1 MRNRGQSVPTSLC
14 DCKSS
19 IDFTYRKSR
28 STSTFQ
34 SLLKNVS
41 TAGILDVEAYALDL
55 IKLGFSVDCI
65 PILHIQAK
73 HCKSFAVLLVSFTSQ
88 ENWRCISA
96 NKNQRNLIL
105 MLIQNTYSLTTAV
118 MLTIIFRQWR
128 NTGSGSG
135 NQELVIYAA
144 LQDCETVTT
153 SRLHNTVNSKL
164 WTS

>member
-41 TAGILDVEAYALDL
+41 TTGILDVEAYALDL
-55 IKLGFSVDCI
+55 IKVGFSVDCI

-73 HCKSFAVLLVSFTSQ
+73 HCKSFAVLLIKRTEDVY
-88 ENWRCISA
+88 
-96 NKNQRNLIL
+96 QRTKIRE
-105 MLIQNTYSLTTAV
+105 I
-118 MLTIIFRQWR
+118 
-128 NTGSGSG
+128 
-135 NQELVIYAA
+135 
-144 LQDCETVTT
+144 
-153 SRLHNTVNSKL
+153 
-164 WTS
+164 